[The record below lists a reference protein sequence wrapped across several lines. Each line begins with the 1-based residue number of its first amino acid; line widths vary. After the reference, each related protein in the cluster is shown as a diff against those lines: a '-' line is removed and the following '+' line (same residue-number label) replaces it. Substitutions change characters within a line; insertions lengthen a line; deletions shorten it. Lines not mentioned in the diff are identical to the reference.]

1 MVFFNL
7 GFVDYRIFKSFCSQI
22 MTDIV
27 FAFQLVIDCMI
38 RPYRRNILLSL
49 CLLLPSTML
58 PLCPGF
64 GLSSYKTILPTH
76 QPTIKGKIVTK
87 YIWYLLYSYCGC
99 LLMAISGMILQ
110 FATIFSTLISI
121 FRGAQAMSNY

>member
-1 MVFFNL
+1 
-7 GFVDYRIFKSFCSQI
+7 

-49 CLLLPSTML
+49 CLLLPSTTL

-76 QPTIKGKIVTK
+76 QPTLTSPPKMEGEDIRVSTKFWGDIASIECRINLMRELSKINVGFGD
-87 YIWYLLYSYCGC
+87 LENFNLG
-99 LLMAISGMILQ
+99 
-110 FATIFSTLISI
+110 LI
-121 FRGAQAMSNY
+121 